1 MLMDTP
7 ILIPTEDNKIPFFYL
22 LQLSD
27 PLFPIGGFTQ
37 SYGLETYVQKG
48 IVHDAETS
56 EKYLKSY
63 LLNSFLYN
71 DLLAVKLSWEYTQE
85 GDLDKILELEEV
97 FSASKAP
104 SELRTASQK
113 LGKRFLKILEFGLS
127 ENKMFNELYERVKE
141 GNIEVSYPV
150 MYGFCT
156 KLLQVGKKEALAAVT
171 YGTASSIINNCAKL
185 VPISQTDGQKILF
198 NAHDIY
204 RKLLEKVEELK
215 EEHLGICCFGFDL
228 RAMQHERLYTRLY
241 IS

>member
-1 MLMDTP
+1 MDIP
-7 ILIPTEDNKIPFFYL
+7 ILIPTENNKIPFFYL
-22 LQLSD
+22 LQISD

-56 EKYLKSY
+56 GKYLESY

-71 DLLAVKLSWEYTQE
+71 DFLAVRLSWEYTQN
-85 GDLDKILELEEV
+85 GDLDKVLKLEEI

-104 SELRTASQK
+104 SELRIANEK
-113 LGKRFLKILEFGLS
+113 LGKRFLKILEFVLR
-127 ENKMFNELYERVKE
+127 ENKMFSELYDKVKA

-156 KLLQVGKKEALAAVT
+156 NLLHIGKAETLAAISYSV
-171 YGTASSIINNCAKL
+171 ASSIINNCAKL
-185 VPISQTDGQKILF
+185 VPISQSDGQKILF
-198 NAHDIY
+198 NAHDVFQKI
-204 RKLLEKVEELK
+204 LTEVEELK
-215 EEHLGICCFGFDL
+215 EDQLGICCFGFDL